1 MTHSSA
7 VATILETLRPD
18 CFIPQSPHLDP
29 DDAQPCPYCSDPVW
43 SVTVQMPCARD
54 GEGYPLLL
62 NHQPDLYGR
71 YEVVAADLARFCPV
85 YRMVEWP
92 LPRYSSHLVDCP
104 VLIARRAEEAEARME
119 QMRYATQRRKD
130 NRAAK
135 QRRMEAWEQRFED
148 PFGKEE

>member
-1 MTHSSA
+1 MTTFGH
-7 VATILETLRPD
+7 ILETLRAG
-18 CFIPQSPHLDP
+18 FFVPQSPHFDP
-29 DDAQPCPYCSDPVW
+29 DDAQPCPFCEAPVW

-71 YEVVAADLARFCPV
+71 YEVVAPELARYCPV

-104 VLIARRAEEAEARME
+104 VLIAR
-119 QMRYATQRRKD
+119 
-130 NRAAK
+130 
-135 QRRMEAWEQRFED
+135 
-148 PFGKEE
+148 